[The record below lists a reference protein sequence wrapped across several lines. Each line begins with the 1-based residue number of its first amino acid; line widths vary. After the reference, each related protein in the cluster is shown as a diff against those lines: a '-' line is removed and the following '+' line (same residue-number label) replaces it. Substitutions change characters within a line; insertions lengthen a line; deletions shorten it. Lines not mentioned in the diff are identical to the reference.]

1 MTVTNLSCYLAVCFL
16 TEEQKHWGWL
26 IIEVNLYA
34 NKYSTYRIVSL
45 YPSLS
50 LYLKVMKGSLCAVQI
65 CSLDLLPGVEGDS
78 SCSLNMVQVFHG
90 GPTQVQLS
98 RSCLCTDPEDA
109 SNFWAVAGDETCKA
123 VSDFSVQVVAIGSIC
138 SSCALGKG
146 MALSQA
152 PDIES
157 QTLLI
162 HRQKKRTVRGSNET
176 QWSARCV
183 QKAPGLE
190 SGIRDVLAGLWDYIS
205 YLGFMFICITCT
217 HSFCIDG
224 QSLAETTR
232 KSFVFFFLCLL
243 LSLFRK
249 TKAIGWAY
257 VLCVRRRQ
265 WSYFWY

>member
-1 MTVTNLSCYLAVCFL
+1 MAFELSSIPPQGTISSCHSGNCTSVSFEPKTRHLLMSCRPTPKLPFVTH
-16 TEEQKHWGWL
+16 T
-26 IIEVNLYA
+26 
-34 NKYSTYRIVSL
+34 
-45 YPSLS
+45 
-50 LYLKVMKGSLCAVQI
+50 I

-162 HRQKKRTVRGSNET
+162 HRKKKRTVRGSNET
-176 QWSARCV
+176 Q
-183 QKAPGLE
+183 
-190 SGIRDVLAGLWDYIS
+190 
-205 YLGFMFICITCT
+205 
-217 HSFCIDG
+217 
-224 QSLAETTR
+224 
-232 KSFVFFFLCLL
+232 
-243 LSLFRK
+243 
-249 TKAIGWAY
+249 
-257 VLCVRRRQ
+257 
-265 WSYFWY
+265 